1 MKNQKMSNDNINNKG
16 FDFDKNDNFG
26 NFEDKTSKKVKDMKK
41 LNNHFEK
48 EKKPVR
54 LILIILFK

>member
-26 NFEDKTSKKVKDMKK
+26 NFEDKPSKKVKDMKK

-54 LILIILFK
+54 IILYYNI

>member
-26 NFEDKTSKKVKDMKK
+26 NFEDKPSKKVKDMKK

-54 LILIILFK
+54 LI